1 MRKKIIF
8 FIPILFVSLGVFAQ
22 QDPEFSQTRSVMT
35 FFNPGAAGSL
45 DQVCLNAA
53 HREQWVGFD
62 GAPSTSYFS
71 ADAALSFL
79 GADHGVGLSI
89 LNDAFGFESNLGI
102 NLSYAYKLDLGI
114 GKLGLG
120 LNLGILNKSLDPQW
134 NIPDGLGDVQGDPQI
149 PQNKESR
156 VGFDMGLGVF
166 YRSENIFLGISTTH
180 LNQARIRYKNAEPY
194 LVRHYYVTG
203 GYRLQLPNPLFEI
216 MPMFVLKSDGKAN
229 QLYLNTNVRYN
240 KRFWGGVS
248 YRAGDAVVGILG
260 IELINGLR
268 VGYSYDFVTSK
279 IGKYSSGSHEFTL
292 GYCFDLSLD
301 KTPQKYKSIRFL

>member
-1 MRKKIIF
+1 MT
-8 FIPILFVSLGVFAQ
+8 L
-22 QDPEFSQTRSVMT
+22 SV
-35 FFNPGAAGSL
+35 
-45 DQVCLNAA
+45 
-53 HREQWVGFD
+53 
-62 GAPSTSYFS
+62 
-71 ADAALSFL
+71 
-79 GADHGVGLSI
+79 
-89 LNDAFGFESNLGI
+89 FESNLGI

-180 LNQARIRYKNAEPY
+180 LNQARIRYENAEPY

>member
-1 MRKKIIF
+1 M
-8 FIPILFVSLGVFAQ
+8 
-22 QDPEFSQTRSVMT
+22 
-35 FFNPGAAGSL
+35 
-45 DQVCLNAA
+45 
-53 HREQWVGFD
+53 
-62 GAPSTSYFS
+62 
-71 ADAALSFL
+71 
-79 GADHGVGLSI
+79 
-89 LNDAFGFESNLGI
+89 
-102 NLSYAYKLDLGI
+102 
-114 GKLGLG
+114 
-120 LNLGILNKSLDPQW
+120 
-134 NIPDGLGDVQGDPQI
+134 
-149 PQNKESR
+149 
-156 VGFDMGLGVF
+156 
-166 YRSENIFLGISTTH
+166 
-180 LNQARIRYKNAEPY
+180 
-194 LVRHYYVTG
+194 
-203 GYRLQLPNPLFEI
+203 PNPLFEI